1 MGNSTSTRVKQRI
14 QGYREELVERMT
26 NLLPEDGELNASPYL
41 LLNRLST
48 PVSREHTLFQPV
60 ICIAIQGKKQLIL
73 GGETYRY
80 DPEHYLVSTVELPI
94 TYILSG
100 VSDKNPYLGI
110 RVLLDPSLVASVL
123 MEHGREV
130 GKTNSKLRAM
140 DVGPIDADLL
150 DAALRLVRL
159 IEDPRKMEAIAPLI
173 VKEMIF
179 RLLEAGHEPRL
190 SHLVTDSHA
199 HQVLKAVEHLRQYF
213 DQPLRIEDL
222 ARDVG
227 MSVSSFH
234 HQFKSITAMSPM
246 QFQKHLR
253 MQEARRLMLSENM
266 DAAGAGFQVGYS
278 LPSHFSRE
286 YKNFFGTPP
295 QRDIARLRS
304 NLEHEGVVAR
314 V

>member
-1 MGNSTSTRVKQRI
+1 MGSSTSIRAEQRI
-14 QGYREELVERMT
+14 QSYREELVERMT
-26 NLLPEDGELNASPYL
+26 DLLPEDGELNASPYL

-179 RLLEAGHEPRL
+179 RLMEAGHEPRL
-190 SHLVTDSHA
+190 SHLVADGHA
-199 HQVLKAVEHLRQYF
+199 HQILKAVEHMRRYL
-213 DQPLRIEDL
+213 DQPLRVEDL

-234 HQFKSITAMSPM
+234 HQFKSITAMSPV

-253 MQEARRLMLSENM
+253 LQEARRLMLSENM
-266 DAAGAGFQVGYS
+266 DAAEAGFQVGYS

-286 YKNFFGTPP
+286 YKNFFGAPP

-304 NLEHEGVVAR
+304 NLEHEGGVAS